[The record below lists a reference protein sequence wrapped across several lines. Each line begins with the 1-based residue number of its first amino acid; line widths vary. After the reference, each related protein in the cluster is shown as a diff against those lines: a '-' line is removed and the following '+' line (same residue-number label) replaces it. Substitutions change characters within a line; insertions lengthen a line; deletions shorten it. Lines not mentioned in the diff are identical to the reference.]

1 MRRTLLLRT
10 FVLAV
15 AAAALVA
22 PVLLPRGETTG
33 QLATVALLAALT
45 ALVGARPVEISAL
58 GTKLTATHP
67 FELCAMA
74 AFGPL
79 AGAIVSASGV
89 LGATAGQ
96 RKRFDGLRLTF
107 NLGVIVLA
115 NSAGAAVFVL
125 LGGRFGSP
133 VLEVLGPLTGATAAY
148 FIVNTGLVAVVISI
162 EKSQGFFDTWSRSFL
177 WTTVSFFS
185 GLTLAAGLL
194 TLLQLL
200 GPWALALGVPPAWL
214 LFAFHR
220 AYKARL
226 HEQRRRI
233 VEVETLNAELER
245 KVTERT
251 RELREALARIEDANK
266 KLRDVNQRL
275 FGANRAKSEFLA
287 NVSHELRTP
296 LNGILGFSDLLVDA
310 NFGELSRQQREF
322 VNDIRDSGEHLLELI
337 NDILDLSKIEVG
349 KMKTRRQVI
358 DLPETLR
365 DVTSMLRSLA
375 AKGEIELSAYIADD
389 VGAGNLDRG
398 MFRQILVNLISN
410 AVKFTPE
417 GGRVTVR
424 GSRDGSSLRL
434 SVSDTGIGIAEADQK
449 RIFQE
454 FYQVD
459 GSYSRKYQGTG
470 LGLALVHS
478 MVELHGGSVT
488 VESEPG
494 EGSTFTCLFPDCL
507 VETPPLEPT
516 LVKEVPAPPPPTGD
530 RTILMVEDNDLNRKL
545 ARNALRS
552 RSYRVL
558 EAKTGPEA
566 LRMAKEHLPDLVL
579 MDVQLPEMDGLE
591 ATRRL
596 KADPETAH
604 IRVVAL
610 SAFARTDDQD
620 RAREAGCD
628 GYITKPIRLST
639 FPDQVDSHF
648 LAMEGAA

>member
-1 MRRTLLLRT
+1 MQRTLLRT
-10 FVLAV
+10 FVLSVPAAAV
-15 AAAALVA
+15 AVLVVL
-22 PVLLPRGETTG
+22 PGGGMTGHVGTVLLLAFLTG
-33 QLATVALLAALT
+33 
-45 ALVGARPVEISAL
+45 LVGARPVEISAL

-89 LGATAGQ
+89 VGATVGQ
-96 RKRFDGLRLTF
+96 RKKLDGLRLTF

-115 NSAGAAVFVL
+115 NSVAASVFLL

-133 VLEVLGPLTGATAAY
+133 VLDAVGPLTGATAAY
-148 FIVNTGLVAVVISI
+148 FVVNTGLVAVAIAI
-162 EKSQGFFDTWSRSFL
+162 EKTQDFLETWRRSFL

-194 TLLQLL
+194 TLLQLM

-226 HEQRRRI
+226 EEQRRRI
-233 VEVETLNAELER
+233 VEVETLNAELEQ
-245 KVTERT
+245 KVAERT
-251 RELREALARIEDANK
+251 RELQSAFDRIEEANQ

-275 FGANRAKSEFLA
+275 YDANRAKSEFLA

-296 LNGILGFSDLLVDA
+296 LNGILGFSDLLVDS
-310 NFGELSRQQREF
+310 NFGELTRQQREF

-349 KMKTRRQVI
+349 KMKTHRQVI
-358 DLPETLR
+358 DVPETLR
-365 DVTSMLRSLA
+365 DVTSMMRSLA
-375 AKGEIELSAYIADD
+375 AKGEIELTVEVEDS

-424 GSRDGSSLRL
+424 GKREDNTLRV
-434 SVSDTGIGIAEADQK
+434 SVSDTGIGIAPDDQK
-449 RIFQE
+449 KIFQE

-478 MVELHGGSVT
+478 MVELHGGTIAVD
-488 VESEPG
+488 SEPD
-494 EGSTFTCLFPDCL
+494 EGSTFTCVFPDCM
-507 VETPPLEPT
+507 VETPALEPS
-516 LVKEVPAPPPPTGD
+516 LVKEIPPPPVATGE

-566 LRMAKEHLPDLVL
+566 LEMARKHLPDLIL
-579 MDVQLPEMDGLE
+579 MDVQLPDMDGLE

-596 KADPETAH
+596 KADPTTTH

-628 GYITKPIRLST
+628 GYITKPIRLSS
-639 FPDQVDSHF
+639 FPAQVDSHF
-648 LAMEGAA
+648 VAMESVA

>member
-1 MRRTLLLRT
+1 MQRIVLRA

-15 AAAALVA
+15 VAVAAIVLAALPA
-22 PVLLPRGETTG
+22 AGMAGNIGTVL
-33 QLATVALLAALT
+33 LLAALA
-45 ALVGARPVEISAL
+45 ALVGARPVDISAL
-58 GTKLTATHP
+58 GTKITATHP

-79 AGAIVSASGV
+79 AGAIVSASAV

-96 RKRFDGLRLTF
+96 RKRLDGLRLTF

-115 NSAGAAVFVL
+115 NSVAAAVFLL

-133 VLEVLGPLTGATAAY
+133 VLDTLGPLTGATAAY
-148 FIVNTGLVAVVISI
+148 FFTNTGLVAVVIAI
-162 EKSQGFFDTWSRSFL
+162 EKSQGFLDTWRRSFL
-177 WTTVSFFS
+177 WTTVSYFS
-185 GLTLAAGLL
+185 GLTLAAILL
-194 TLLQLL
+194 VLLHSI

-220 AYKARL
+220 VYKSRL
-226 HEQRRRI
+226 EEQRRRI
-233 VEVETLNAELER
+233 VEVETLNADLEH
-245 KVTERT
+245 KVAERT
-251 RELREALARIEDANK
+251 RELQEALDRNEDANR

-275 FGANRAKSEFLA
+275 YDANRAKSEFLA

-296 LNGILGFSDLLVDA
+296 LNGILGFSDLLVDS
-310 NFGELSRQQREF
+310 NFGELKEQQREF
-322 VNDIRDSGEHLLELI
+322 VNDIRESGEHLLELI

-349 KMKTRRQVI
+349 KMKTQRQVI
-358 DLPETLR
+358 DVPETLR
-365 DVTSMLRSLA
+365 DITSMMRSLA
-375 AKGEIELSAYIADD
+375 AKGEIALSVHVDD
-389 VGAGNLDRG
+389 EVGAGNLDRG
-398 MFRQILVNLISN
+398 MFRQILVNLVSN

-424 GSRDGSSLRL
+424 GTRDNSSLRV
-434 SVSDTGIGIAEADQK
+434 SVSDTGIGIAPADQK
-449 RIFQE
+449 KIFQE

-478 MVELHGGSVT
+478 MVELHGGTIT

-494 EGSTFTCLFPDCL
+494 EGATFTCVFPDCM
-507 VETPPLEPT
+507 VEAPVLEPSF
-516 LVKEVPAPPPPTGD
+516 VKEIPPPPVATGK

-552 RSYRVL
+552 RSYRVI
-558 EAKTGPEA
+558 EAQTGPEA
-566 LRMAKEHLPDLVL
+566 LEMAKQHLPDLIL
-579 MDVQLPEMDGLE
+579 MDVQLPGMDGLE

-596 KADPETAH
+596 KADPVTTH

-610 SAFARTDDQD
+610 SAFARADDQQ

-628 GYITKPIRLST
+628 GYITKPIRLSS
-639 FPDQVDSHF
+639 FPAQVDSHF
-648 LAMEGAA
+648 LAMEGVA